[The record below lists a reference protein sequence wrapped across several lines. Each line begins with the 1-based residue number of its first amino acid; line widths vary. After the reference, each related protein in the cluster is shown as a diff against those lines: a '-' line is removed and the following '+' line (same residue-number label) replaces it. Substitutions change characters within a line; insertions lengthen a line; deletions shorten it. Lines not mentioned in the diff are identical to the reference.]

1 MSRKLFTILKDFS
14 QFSKIVQ
21 YSERF
26 FKKTQ
31 DLSVER
37 KVLKSISAAKAVRD
51 KTFFGDRQFDMRYGF
66 SYILHAKPLTYF
78 PRGV

>member
-14 QFSKIVQ
+14 QFGKIVQ

-26 FKKTQ
+26 FGKTQ

-37 KVLKSISAAKAVRD
+37 KILKSISAAKLPGI
-51 KTFFGDRQFDMRYGF
+51 KHF
-66 SYILHAKPLTYF
+66 SAIDSLT
-78 PRGV
+78 

>member
-1 MSRKLFTILKDFS
+1 MLKDFP

-37 KVLKSISAAKAVRD
+37 KVLKSISAAKAA
-51 KTFFGDRQFDMRYGF
+51 KIKHF
-66 SYILHAKPLTYF
+66 SAIDSLT
-78 PRGV
+78 

>member
-26 FKKTQ
+26 FGKTQ

-37 KVLKSISAAKAVRD
+37 KILKSISAAKLPEI
-51 KTFFGDRQFDMRYGF
+51 KHF
-66 SYILHAKPLTYF
+66 SAIDSLT
-78 PRGV
+78 